1 MMRNPTIRR
10 FALVAAAPTI
20 AVLAAIVISALVL
33 LASGSSPVEVYG
45 DMLENASRLETWIDI
60 FNRATPLYISGVAA
74 AIGFRMNLFNIGTEG
89 QYLLAAFFA
98 AAAGAAV
105 DLPTGLHVAF
115 ILFVAIGV
123 GGAYA
128 GFAGV
133 LKVNRGVNEVIST
146 IILNRIATAGIIA
159 WLLNEWQDESREGLN
174 QGTAFIAKS
183 GRLPDLNS
191 WVEVFTRDIGK
202 GRELTSVLL
211 IAIVVGILFHIFINR
226 MVAGYD
232 LRASGSNP
240 SAAGVGG
247 VPPKRMVVIA
257 MTLSGACAGL
267 IGMSE
272 ILTEKYSYDRSMV
285 TNLGFTGLGIA
296 LLGRNHPVGIAFAA
310 LLWAFIDAS
319 SGILQQTNSA
329 SREIV
334 KIMQGVILIAGVAGF
349 EVVKRI
355 RQRDEAQSAA
365 EAMAAEQEARM
376 EGAPA

>member
-1 MMRNPTIRR
+1 
-10 FALVAAAPTI
+10 
-20 AVLAAIVISALVL
+20 
-33 LASGSSPVEVYG
+33 
-45 DMLENASRLETWIDI
+45 
-60 FNRATPLYISGVAA
+60 
-74 AIGFRMNLFNIGTEG
+74 MNLFNIGTEG

>member
-1 MMRNPTIRR
+1 MMENPRIRR
-10 FALVAAAPTI
+10 IVLGLAAPTI
-20 AVLAAIVISALVL
+20 ALGAAIIISSIVL
-33 LASGSSPVEVYG
+33 LVSGSSPVEVYG
-45 DMLENASRLETWIDI
+45 DMLENGSRLETWVDI
-60 FNRATPLYISGVAA
+60 LNRATPLYISGIAA

-98 AAAGAAV
+98 AAAGGAV

-115 ILFVAIGV
+115 ILLVAMSV

-128 GFAGV
+128 GFAGL

-159 WLLNEWQDESREGLN
+159 WLLTEWLDESRQGLN

-191 WVEVFTRDIGK
+191 WLEVFTRDIGK
-202 GRELTSVLL
+202 GRHLTSMIL
-211 IAIVVGILFHIFINR
+211 IAIVVGIAFHIFINR

-240 SAAGVGG
+240 TAAGVAG

-257 MTLSGACAGL
+257 MTMSGACAGL
-267 IGMSE
+267 IGMSTV
-272 ILTEKYSYDRSMV
+272 LGEKYSYDRSMT

-296 LLGRNHPVGIAFAA
+296 LLGRNHPVGVALAA

-319 SGILQQTNSA
+319 SGILQSTNSA

-334 KIMQGVILIAGVAGF
+334 KILQGVILIAGVAGY

-355 RQRDEAQSAA
+355 RQRDEVQSAA
-365 EAMAAEQEARM
+365 EAMAADQDAQM

>member
-1 MMRNPTIRR
+1 MKNPLIRR
-10 FALVAAAPTI
+10 LVLAFAAPTI
-20 AVLAAIVISALVL
+20 ALGAAIIISSIVL

-45 DMLENASRLETWIDI
+45 DMLENGSRLETWVDI
-60 FNRATPLYISGVAA
+60 LNRATPLYIAGVAA

-105 DLPTGLHVAF
+105 ELPTVLHIAF
-115 ILFVAIGV
+115 ILVVAMTV

-128 GFAGV
+128 GFAGA

-174 QGTAFIAKS
+174 QGTAFISRS

-191 WVEVFTRDIGK
+191 WLEVFTREIGK

-211 IAIVVGILFHIFINR
+211 IAVVVGILFHIFINR

-240 SAAGVGG
+240 TAAGVGG

-272 ILTEKYSYDRSMV
+272 ILSEKYSYDRSMV
-285 TNLGFTGLGIA
+285 TQLGFTGLGIA
-296 LLGRNHPVGIAFAA
+296 LLGRNHPVGIALAA

-334 KIMQGVILIAGVAGF
+334 RILLGVVLIAGVAGY
-349 EVVKRI
+349 EVIKRI
-355 RQRDEAQSAA
+355 RQRDEVQRAA
-365 EAMAAEQEARM
+365 EAMATDDEARM